1 MKGTLNVLLL
11 GHSLHVVRCLGRV
24 AGIRLHVLGDYRLAP
39 ARFSRY
45 VRSFR
50 VYDPWDDERAVERV
64 RWAVEESG
72 AEMVL
77 PSTALAADG
86 DGVGASTAHV
96 RFVSEHRDA
105 LSRFVTVAPIPAP
118 KVIDVV
124 SDKWLL
130 AEFLARHG
138 LGQPPTVLATADAA
152 FELKLSGL
160 AFPALLKPRLDLA
173 DGRGIR
179 RFESAEQ
186 LRAFLE
192 KNPKHSGGYVVQ
204 SFVRGHDVCCSV
216 LCREGKI
223 LAYTVQRAHIPSRR
237 PYSPAAIIE
246 FVEDEQ
252 ALDLVAGLVAALG
265 YSGVAHI
272 DMRRDEESGR
282 VGVLEVN
289 ARYWGSLLG
298 SLSAG
303 VNFPHLHCLAALGV
317 PFPQPSYSKK
327 RYLVKEPLEH
337 LRARWCRGGEGG
349 ITLGDTPLRYDV
361 ADPLPRAAKL
371 TLTLKNSLTRAV
383 SGTRVQPTHPRG
395 PTRRLLRGTRRGRDR
410 YVRKPES

>member
-11 GHSLHVVRCLGRV
+11 GQTLHVARCLGRGP
-24 AGIRLHVLGDYRLAP
+24 GIRLHVLGDNRLAP

-50 VYDPWDDERAVERV
+50 VYEAWDDERAVERV
-64 RWAVEESG
+64 RCAVEESR
-72 AEMVL
+72 AEVVL
-77 PSTALAADG
+77 PAHTP
-86 DGVGASTAHV
+86 HV

-105 LSRFVTVAPIPAP
+105 LSRFVTVAPTPAP

-138 LGQPPTVLATADAA
+138 LGQPPTVLATDDAA
-152 FELKLSGL
+152 FELTLRGL

-192 KNPKHSGGYVVQ
+192 KNPEHWGGYVVQ
-204 SFVRGHDVCCSV
+204 SFVRGHDVCCNV
-216 LCREGKI
+216 LCREGEI
-223 LAYTVQRAHIPSRR
+223 LAYTVQRARIPSRR

-246 FVEDEQ
+246 FVEDGQ
-252 ALDLVAGLVAALG
+252 ALDLVAGLVATLG

-337 LRARWCRGGEGG
+337 LRARWRRGGEGG

-371 TLTLKNSLTRAV
+371 TLTLTSSSPA
-383 SGTRVQPTHPRG
+383 
-395 PTRRLLRGTRRGRDR
+395 
-410 YVRKPES
+410 E